1 MNDKNRKRVVRRRLE
16 EFASRTGFAL
26 GFFDELASTN
36 DEARDARYTNGAVV
50 IAEQQAADA
59 DNGAIHGAARKG

>member
-1 MNDKNRKRVVRRRLE
+1 ME

-36 DEARDARYTNGAVV
+36 DEARDARYMNGEMCIRDRYS
-50 IAEQQAADA
+50 IA
-59 DNGAIHGAARKG
+59 

>member
-26 GFFDELASTN
+26 RFFDELASTN
-36 DEARDARYTNGAVV
+36 DEARDAHYTNGAVV
-50 IAEQQAADA
+50 IAERQSRGKA
-59 DNGAIHGAARKG
+59 

>member
-1 MNDKNRKRVVRRRLE
+1 ME

-50 IAEQQAADA
+50 IAERQSRGRA
-59 DNGAIHGAARKG
+59 

>member
-36 DEARDARYTNGAVV
+36 DEARGK
-50 IAEQQAADA
+50 AADA